1 MLKKLCD
8 NCKTEM
14 DIDSD
19 GLRVEI
25 NTSKNENL
33 ELFADLCE
41 KCEKDLVEA
50 ILTTLNSYGVKN
62 EIEQAEEEEEEE
74 ELNEDSY

>member
-50 ILTTLNSYGVKN
+50 ILTTLKSYGVKE
-62 EIEQAEEEEEEE
+62 EIESEEQAQ